1 MNKSGLKIVEFMI
14 HDKQYLESFNKSR
27 DLIFFKRKKKSKYW
41 RKVGNE
47 ETGDKISDFAPQH
60 WSTKRCPG
68 VSRNICVGGAAGLE

>member
-1 MNKSGLKIVEFMI
+1 MI
-14 HDKQYLESFNKSR
+14 NNIQN
-27 DLIFFKRKKKSKYW
+27 LIPGSDIFQENEKSKYW

-68 VSRNICVGGAAGLE
+68 VSRNICVGGAAGLEWSAGYY